1 MRNITNKLNQRQL
14 AKKVG
19 VTDSYISYLLNG
31 KREPSLAMAQ
41 TMAKAMGMGLDRF
54 ILALRS
60 IRADREDNRRAKK
73 SRK

>member
-41 TMAKAMGMGLDRF
+41 KIAKALGMSLDRF
-54 ILALRS
+54 ILVLRS
-60 IRADREDNRRAKK
+60 LRKDRELDAAKK